1 MNEAHCSGCL
11 IRRNNDCALR
21 LLIAALRIAVTALG
35 LAWLFSGN
43 RKYLG
48 YIGRVLRFAIVVGFV
63 AALLFVV
70 ERVVLR

>member
-1 MNEAHCSGCL
+1 MIVA
-11 IRRNNDCALR
+11 R
-21 LLIAALRIAVTALG
+21 LLIVALLIAVVALG
-35 LAWLFSGN
+35 LAWLFTGN

-48 YIGRVLRFAIVVGFV
+48 YIGRVLRFAVVVGFV